1 MVASCCVGARSC
13 IAAETR
19 GGEEMNALSTSV
31 EDVDSLGACTDA
43 LDKSGR
49 GERQRGRNDDV
60 WVATM
65 FSPRQFEEM
74 T

>member
-1 MVASCCVGARSC
+1 MGRPCVFASCCVGARSC

-43 LDKSGR
+43 LDGSGR
-49 GERQRGRNDDV
+49 GDGAATRAQR
-60 WVATM
+60 
-65 FSPRQFEEM
+65 
-74 T
+74 